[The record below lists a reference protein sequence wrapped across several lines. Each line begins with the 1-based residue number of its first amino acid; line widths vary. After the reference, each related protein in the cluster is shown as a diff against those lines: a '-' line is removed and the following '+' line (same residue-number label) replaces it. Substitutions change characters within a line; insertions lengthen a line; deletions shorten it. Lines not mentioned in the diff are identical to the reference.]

1 MTTYYC
7 AIGKYYS
14 ISIQGDRT
22 EYNNNKELLRQNQN
36 KMHVPWPGSSLLPVF
51 HVKMSRQVFV
61 VSG

>member
-22 EYNNNKELLRQNQN
+22 EYKELLRQNQN
-36 KMHVPWPGSSLLPVF
+36 KMQIPGPGSSLLPVF
-51 HVKMSRQVFV
+51 HVKMSGQVFV

>member
-1 MTTYYC
+1 MQS
-7 AIGKYYS
+7 IGKYYS

-36 KMHVPWPGSSLLPVF
+36 EMQIPGPGSSLLPVF
-51 HVKMSRQVFV
+51 HVKMSGQVFV